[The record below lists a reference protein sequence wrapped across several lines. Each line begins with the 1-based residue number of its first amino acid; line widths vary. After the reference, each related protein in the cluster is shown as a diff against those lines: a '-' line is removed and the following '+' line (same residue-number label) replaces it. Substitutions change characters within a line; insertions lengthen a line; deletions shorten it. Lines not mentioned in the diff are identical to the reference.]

1 MSAYDW
7 DPLKNTVQGAIDRGQ
22 IGRPA
27 ALRMTVHAV
36 GGPAEQEE
44 LASALRCLA
53 ESWFGDPGESEYTI
67 GGKGTPTL
75 TALKWND
82 GQSAMIAVSAG
93 AGHTGGN
100 LMLMGSNGTLYH
112 EVCMDAEGDA

>member
-27 ALRMTVHAV
+27 ALRMTVHAA
-36 GGPAEQEE
+36 GGPAEQKD
-44 LASALRCLA
+44 LASTLRNLA

-67 GGKGTPTL
+67 GGDRGPAL
-75 TALKWND
+75 SLLKWSN

-93 AGHTGGN
+93 AGRTGGN
-100 LMLMGSNGTLYH
+100 LMLMGTNGTLYH
-112 EVCMDAEGDA
+112 EIRLGAERGG

>member
-7 DPLKNTVQGAIDRGQ
+7 DPLKNTVHGAIDQGQ
-22 IGRPA
+22 IGKPK
-27 ALRMTVHAV
+27 ALRMTVHAL
-36 GGPAEQEE
+36 GGPSEQKE

-53 ESWFGDPGESEYTI
+53 QSWFGDAGESEYTI
-67 GGKGTPTL
+67 GSEGSPAL

-82 GQSAMIAVSAG
+82 GRSAMIAVSAG
-93 AGHTGGN
+93 AGRTGGN

-112 EVCMDAEGDA
+112 EVRMDEEGDA

>member
-22 IGRPA
+22 IGKPK
-27 ALRMTVHAV
+27 ALRMTVHAL
-36 GGPAEQEE
+36 GGPSEQKE

-53 ESWFGDPGESEYTI
+53 QSWFGDAGESEYTI
-67 GGKGTPTL
+67 GSEGSPAL

-82 GQSAMIAVSAG
+82 GRSAMIAVSAG
-93 AGHTGGN
+93 AGRTSGN

-112 EVCMDAEGDA
+112 EVRMDEEGDA